1 MAALFTPKKMEVMLK
16 NHLGS
21 LEIAEELGISP
32 ESLDLELHKI
42 YTSSKSFGDIQRR
55 IRSNDKKSRKNS
67 VKHPK
72 FDDATSKSNHS
83 ITVNESDTLDT
94 KTISTSET
102 LDDVLSLIEKKQ
114 ADLTNIERKH
124 QAAVTKRT
132 NLRNRLLNS
141 KDELLKL
148 QDRVSVIQSR
158 INEILNE
165 YEIEG
170 QRMRDIS
177 LNISKCSDELKE
189 LQVKRDELSK
199 ISIYAYSNGK
209 IEVNDSEVTDFPDE
223 WKDVHQELFGLDILD
238 DLTGSQ
244 IKQIAKLLA
253 YTRTLESKFDICFEA
268 EDMQTIFESLL

>member
-158 INEILNE
+158 INETDVEQLFRLIKV
-165 YEIEG
+165 YCKTAEI
-170 QRMRDIS
+170 QQHAITHIRDI
-177 LNISKCSDELKE
+177 
-189 LQVKRDELSK
+189 
-199 ISIYAYSNGK
+199 
-209 IEVNDSEVTDFPDE
+209 
-223 WKDVHQELFGLDILD
+223 KDVY
-238 DLTGSQ
+238 
-244 IKQIAKLLA
+244 LLS
-253 YTRTLESKFDICFEA
+253 LS
-268 EDMQTIFESLL
+268 QTIKADYIITGDNDLIVLEKYKNTQIVTPAQFKSVL